1 MKLPNLRLSETQ
13 AFLALVLGLLALLSV
28 PVMAVL
34 VLKNFDLDHQT
45 IPYNPESR
53 FGSVRGALGYLGT
66 ALASLTCL
74 AAGLLG
80 FSSLGHKRNNKPMY
94 SWSGMLLGA
103 VSLSLILILFF
114 TWFRL
119 NEPMIQKL

>member
-34 VLKNFDLDHQT
+34 VGWNLDRGHWT

-53 FGSVRGALGYLGT
+53 FGQVRGALVYLGT

-80 FSSLGHKRNNKPMY
+80 FSSLGHKRNNRQMY

-103 VSLSLILILFF
+103 VSLALVLILFF

-119 NEPMIQKL
+119 NEPLIQKL